1 MSTMTGQS
9 RSKLTSRS
17 IRVVLMLLTS
27 AAIVIGLT
35 LGANGTADASTAR
48 CGDGRCA
55 VYLSKAETVAL
66 GQGRAPAL
74 PAAAPWQLRASYF
87 ALVQT
92 HRLIAQQY
100 GNRGWC
106 SAFLLSVRPWEN
118 QGYTGYRC

>member
-1 MSTMTGQS
+1 MPKIV
-9 RSKLTSRS
+9 RSA
-17 IRVVLMLLTS
+17 LLTLV
-27 AAIVIGLT
+27 ALVIALT
-35 LGANGTADASTAR
+35 ALLGSQGTADAATAR
-48 CGDGRCA
+48 CGDGRCT

-66 GQGRAPAL
+66 GEGRAPAL
-74 PAAAPWQLRASYF
+74 PAAAPWQLRASYI

-92 HRLIAQQY
+92 HRFIAKQY